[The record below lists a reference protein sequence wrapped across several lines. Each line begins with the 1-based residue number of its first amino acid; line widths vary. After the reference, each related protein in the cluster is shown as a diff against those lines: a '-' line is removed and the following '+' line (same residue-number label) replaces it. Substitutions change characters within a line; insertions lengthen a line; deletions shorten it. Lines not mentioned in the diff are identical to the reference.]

1 MHGIVV
7 ECSRRDGGQLW
18 PRHTL
23 LGEVI
28 GQARHLLLRHGLY
41 NLSLLRVHAEVG
53 VEGLSNGLVV
63 ISGATSSV
71 ASEGGVLNHALSVR

>member
-1 MHGIVV
+1 MQGRVV
-7 ECSRRDGGQLW
+7 ECSRDSGQLW

-41 NLSLLRVHAEVG
+41 NLSRLRVHAEVG
-53 VEGLSNGLVV
+53 VEGLSSGLVIV
-63 ISGATSSV
+63 SGATSRV
-71 ASEGGVLNHALSVR
+71 ASEGGVLNQALSVR